1 MGISGRRLWRRTGDH
16 FAMGYYYPIAF
27 FNQVLYNTVVV
38 NTVLKGGEYMS
49 TIDLILLGS
58 LYQSP
63 KSAYELQKQ
72 IEARNLA
79 RWIKIGSFTVYKKV
93 VQFES
98 KGYVTSE
105 VAKNGNM
112 PEKTIYTI
120 TPEGEKTFKSLMMKF
135 SAVETRVFLDFN
147 AVIVNLALLDNTEAR
162 KCIANIR
169 DSIHHTKMQ
178 ISEQLPIHKDIPF
191 YGRTILEQQA
201 LLLEVLGKWEEDFE
215 QQLSEK
221 GEAEDD

>member
-1 MGISGRRLWRRTGDH
+1 
-16 FAMGYYYPIAF
+16 MGYYYSIAF
-27 FNQVLYNTVVV
+27 FYLLLYNTVVV
-38 NTVLKGGEYMS
+38 NTVIEGGKEMS

-98 KGYVTSE
+98 KGYVTSK
-105 VAKNGNM
+105 VVRNGNM

-120 TPEGEKTFKSLMMKF
+120 TPAGEKTFKALMMKF
-135 SAVETRVFLDFN
+135 SAVETRVFLEFN
-147 AVIVNLALLDNTEAR
+147 AVIVNLALLDTKEAGE
-162 KCIANIR
+162 CIANIR
-169 DSIHHTKMQ
+169 SSIHNTKMQ
-178 ISEQLPIHKDIPF
+178 ISESLLSHGDIPL

-201 LLLEVLGKWEEDFE
+201 LLLEALEKWEEKFE
-215 QQLSEK
+215 QELSGEGNEK
-221 GEAEDD
+221 GE

>member
-1 MGISGRRLWRRTGDH
+1 
-16 FAMGYYYPIAF
+16 
-27 FNQVLYNTVVV
+27 
-38 NTVLKGGEYMS
+38 MS

-93 VQFES
+93 VQFEN

-105 VAKNGNM
+105 VVKNGNM

-120 TPEGEKTFKSLMMKF
+120 TPEGEKTFKELMIKF

-147 AVIVNLALLDNTEAR
+147 AVIVNLALLDEGAAGE
-162 KCIANIR
+162 CIANIR
-169 DSIHHTKMQ
+169 NSIHHTKMQ
-178 ISEQLPIHKDIPF
+178 ISEQLPLHEHIPL

-201 LLLEVLGKWEEDFE
+201 LLLETLEKWEKNFE

-221 GEAEDD
+221 EEGKDD